1 MTIIQQQFFTLV
13 QSGLWG
19 TEADARLFDEHTDWT
34 QLYQSARAQAL
45 MGIVLDGIQTLPA
58 EKRPPRMLYLQW
70 CNTLLQIEE
79 KNRLLNR
86 ELAHVYA
93 LCHEHGV
100 EPVLLKGQGVAQNYR
115 NPLHRQC
122 GDIDLFTGHEA
133 YQKVNSLLLPDVTK
147 VHEECFKHIGF
158 DWHGV
163 MIENHRVLNT
173 LNAPTANKKF
183 QAEIA
188 RWYRAGEM
196 RKQQVGDCTVSVPP
210 LTFDAVYILIHSVL
224 HALNEGIGLRQ
235 ICDWACLLHH
245 HQDTLDKD
253 AVRKL
258 LHEYGLEK
266 AAKIFGI
273 VAVEYLGLP
282 AECLPISYES
292 SDVPTGEWL
301 MNDIW
306 QEGNFGKFNA
316 NKKRRPKG
324 YWSGKWHTL
333 TQLTIRCGNMKRLA
347 PAEARWY
354 PVIVAIHS
362 IQMQWDRL
370 TGKQINNET
379 V

>member
-19 TEADARLFDEHTDWT
+19 TDADAGLFDEHTDWA

-58 EKRPPRMLYLQW
+58 DKRPPRMLYLKW

-86 ELAHVYA
+86 ELANVYA
-93 LCHEHGV
+93 LCRANNI

-122 GDIDLFTGHEA
+122 GDIDLFTGYDFYKE
-133 YQKVNSLLLPDVTK
+133 VNSLLLPDVTRID
-147 VHEECFKHIGF
+147 EECFKHIGF
-158 DWHGV
+158 EWHGV
-163 MIENHRVLNT
+163 TIENHRVLNT
-173 LNAPTANKKF
+173 LNSPAANKKF
-183 QAEIA
+183 QTEIA
-188 RWYRAGEM
+188 RWYRTGEM
-196 RKQQVGDCTVSVPP
+196 RKLQVGDCTANVPP

-245 HQDTLDKD
+245 HKEMLDKA
-253 AVRKL
+253 AVRRL
-258 LHEYGLEK
+258 LREYGLEK
-266 AAKIFGI
+266 AAKIFG
-273 VAVEYLGLP
+273 VVDVEYLGLQE
-282 AECLPISYES
+282 ECLPMTYNPA
-292 SDVPTGEWL
+292 DVPTGEWL

-316 NKKRRPKG
+316 DKKRRPKG

-333 TQLTIRCGNMKRLA
+333 TQLTERCTNMKRLA

-354 PVIVAIHS
+354 PIIVAIHS
-362 IQMQWDRL
+362 VQMQWKKVTR
-370 TGKQINNET
+370 KQGDKSL
-379 V
+379 